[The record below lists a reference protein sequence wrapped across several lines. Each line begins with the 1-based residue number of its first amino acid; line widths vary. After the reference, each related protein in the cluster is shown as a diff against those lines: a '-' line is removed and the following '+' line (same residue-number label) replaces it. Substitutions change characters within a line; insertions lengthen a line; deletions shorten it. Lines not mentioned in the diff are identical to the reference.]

1 MTTEHVIDELAARA
15 TALGARLDEDSAA
28 LAAYAAAGEALL
40 ADLPPRARRGEVEQ
54 ALARRI
60 FETLR
65 RLRRGFMQRHA
76 HEVHA
81 RLTDHGAAPR
91 DLVDLVAAAA
101 DQFPGLVPDRDQLAA
116 ERRCIQADKEGREM
130 DQAIF
135 FAGLLRSPTA
145 GAQLVA
151 SALLPSP
158 RARALLAELRRADE
172 LDLGTVHLVRRGHVA
187 HVTVNNQQAL
197 NAEDDQLIA
206 DLGVA
211 IDLGLLD
218 DRVRVGVLRGGVMT
232 HPRYEGRRVF
242 SAGINLRELY
252 AGRIS
257 FVHFL
262 LGRELGYI
270 SKLMRGLAVGPG
282 EVAGQGTI
290 HKPWIAK
297 PWIAAVD
304 GFAIGGGMQLLF
316 AFDKVIAAD
325 DAYFVLPAA
334 QEGIVPGAANL
345 RLSRVVGPRIA
356 RQIILSGRTIRAGEP
371 EARHFCDDIVPSA
384 EIDAAIERATR
395 ELDSP
400 AVVAN
405 RMMLNLAEEPPHVF
419 REYMAEF
426 CEVQAARLYSADV
439 LGKVQR
445 WAR

>member
-1 MTTEHVIDELAARA
+1 MTTAQAVDALRA
-15 TALGARLDEDSAA
+15 GAPALRGALDEDGAA
-28 LAAYAAAGEALL
+28 LAAYARSGEALL
-40 ADLPPRARRGEVEQ
+40 AGLPPRARRSEPEQ
-54 ALARRI
+54 ALARQI
-60 FETLR
+60 FEALR
-65 RLRRGFMQRHA
+65 RPRRRFMQLHA
-76 HEVHA
+76 HEVYA
-81 RLTDHGAAPR
+81 RLTDDGAAPR
-91 DLVDLVAAAA
+91 ALADLVAAAA
-101 DQFPGLVPDRDQLAA
+101 DRFAGLVPDPDQLAA
-116 ERRCIQADKEGREM
+116 ERQCIQAEKEGREI

-151 SALLPSP
+151 SALLPSA
-158 RARALLAELRRADE
+158 RARALLAELRSADE
-172 LDLGTVHLVRRGHVA
+172 LDLGTVHLARRGHVA
-187 HVTVNNQQAL
+187 YVTVNNQRSL

-206 DLGVA
+206 DLEAA

-218 DRVRVGVLRGGVMT
+218 DRVHVGVLRGGVMT
-232 HPRYEGRRVF
+232 HPRYEGKRVF

-270 SKLMRGLAVGPG
+270 SKLMRGLAVDLG
-282 EVAGQGTI
+282 EVAIGQRT
-290 HKPWIAK
+290 IAK
-297 PWIAAVD
+297 PWVAAVD

-356 RQIILSGRTIRAGEP
+356 RQIILSGRTIRAGDP
-371 EARHFCDDIVPSA
+371 EARLVCDDIVPPA
-384 EIDAAIERATR
+384 ELDAAIERATR

-405 RMMLNLAEEPPHVF
+405 RIMLNLAEESPHAF

-426 CEVQAARLYSADV
+426 CEVQATRLYSADV